1 MSERSSDRRSCGTPA
16 SRHRSG
22 GATIALALAC
32 ATVLTVSGCAGFR
45 PSVPPSE
52 GHLTAPLTK
61 PAASPDIPP
70 PARVSTLVP
79 PPAPQVKAQTYSVVV
94 HEVPVKELLL
104 ALARDTKR
112 NIDIHPGI
120 SGLVSLNAIN
130 ETLDAILERI
140 SRQVNLRYRTE
151 GNTIIVSRDTPYVK
165 TYRVNY
171 VNTARTITST
181 INVTGEI
188 GSSAGGAQGGGASSA
203 GRTSTGGS
211 KTEVTS
217 KTSNDFWEQ
226 LKDNINA
233 ILVSTRRIT
242 ATADEKAERAQ
253 EDKAAREA
261 ELKRIEAAS
270 RAGAGASALIQSAA
284 PAVQRPES
292 VPQSDSGK
300 DVIVN
305 PMSGTITVLA
315 TDKQHELIQRHM
327 DSVINAM
334 QRQVLIEATIVE
346 VRLSNSY
353 QGGIDWGRISGSGG
367 VSFTQNLLGSAL
379 GGTLGGSLGGA
390 ALGSTTTPFAQLVFN
405 QNNTRPG
412 DIQFAI
418 NLLQQFGNTRVLSS
432 PKLMA
437 LNNQTALLKAVENRV
452 YFEVQTSPPIVSGN
466 VVTPGTTNTTA
477 KTVSVGVVMGVTPQV
492 NEDGRVTLIVRPTV
506 SRLIGNGK
514 QDPNPSLTIP
524 NFVPEIQ
531 VQEME
536 SVLQIGSGQTIILGG
551 LMQDN
556 VQYNRDQIPGADAL
570 SNGAGVGGLGDLF
583 RNRNESA
590 TKTELVIFLKPT
602 VVPNPSLDSDE
613 LKFFQRFLPQPEL
626 ASKPAAKPAP

>member
-1 MSERSSDRRSCGTPA
+1 M
-16 SRHRSG
+16 
-22 GATIALALAC
+22 
-32 ATVLTVSGCAGFR
+32 
-45 PSVPPSE
+45 
-52 GHLTAPLTK
+52 
-61 PAASPDIPP
+61 
-70 PARVSTLVP
+70 
-79 PPAPQVKAQTYSVVV
+79 
-94 HEVPVKELLL
+94 KELLL

-140 SRQVNLRYRTE
+140 SKQVNLRYRTE

-188 GSSAGGAQGGGASSA
+188 SSGGSQGGGSSGSA
-203 GRTSTGGS
+203 GSTSTGGS
-211 KTEVTS
+211 KTEVSS

-226 LKDNINA
+226 LKDNIHS
-233 ILVSTRRIT
+233 ILISTRRIT
-242 ATADEKAERAQ
+242 ATDDEKAERAQ
-253 EDKAAREA
+253 EERSNREA
-261 ELKRIEAAS
+261 DLKRIEAAS

-284 PAVQRPES
+284 PAAQRPTTLQQTD
-292 VPQSDSGK
+292 VGK

-367 VSFTQNLLGSAL
+367 FSFAQNLLGSTL
-379 GGTLGGSLGGA
+379 QGTLATPPGVFGA
-390 ALGSTTTPFAQLVFN
+390 TATPFTQLAFN

-412 DIQFAI
+412 DIQLAI

-452 YFEVQTSPPIVSGN
+452 YFEVQSTPAIVGTGGAI
-466 VVTPGTTNTTA
+466 TPGTTNTTA
-477 KTVSVGVVMGVTPQV
+477 KTVSIGVVMGVTPQV

-506 SRLIGNGK
+506 SRLIGTGK
-514 QDPNPSLTIP
+514 QDPNPNLVIP

-556 VQYNRDQIPGADAL
+556 VRYDRSQLPGADSL
-570 SNGAGVGGLGDLF
+570 SGGAGVGGLGDLF
-583 RNRNESA
+583 RNRDESA

-602 VVPNPSLDSDE
+602 VVTNPSLESDE
-613 LKFFQRFLPQPEL
+613 LKFFQRFLPQAE
-626 ASKPAAKPAP
+626 SRPAPPTPAR

>member
-1 MSERSSDRRSCGTPA
+1 MSQRQLERRQPGIHAGRGGPTAAIALTCAFTLFAGGCAEFRPNVPQSQGHITAPVVKPA
-16 SRHRSG
+16 S
-22 GATIALALAC
+22 
-32 ATVLTVSGCAGFR
+32 
-45 PSVPPSE
+45 P
-52 GHLTAPLTK
+52 
-61 PAASPDIPP
+61 PDIPP

-79 PPAPQVKAQTYSVVV
+79 PPAAQVKPQTYSVVV
-94 HEVPVKELLL
+94 NEVPVKELLL

-130 ETLDAILERI
+130 ETLDAILDRVA
-140 SRQVNLRYRTE
+140 RQVNLRYRTE

-188 GSSAGGAQGGGASSA
+188 GSSSGGGAQGGASGSA
-203 GRTSTGGS
+203 GSTSTGGS
-211 KTEVTS
+211 KTEVKST
-217 KTSNDFWEQ
+217 TSNDFWEQ

-233 ILVSTRRIT
+233 MIVSTRRIT
-242 ATADEKAERAQ
+242 ASDDEKAERAQ
-253 EDKAAREA
+253 EDKAAREN

-284 PAVQRPES
+284 PAAQRPS
-292 VPQSDSGK
+292 TLPQTDAGK

-305 PMSGTITVLA
+305 AMSGTITVLA
-315 TDKQHELIQRHM
+315 TDKQHELIQRHI
-327 DSVINAM
+327 DSVVSAI

-367 VSFTQNLLGSAL
+367 ISFTQNLLGTAL
-379 GGTLGGSLGGA
+379 AGPLGTPPVAFGA
-390 ALGSTTTPFAQLVFN
+390 TTTPFTQLAFN

-452 YFEVQTSPPIVSGN
+452 YFEVQTTAPIVTGTT
-466 VVTPGTTNTTA
+466 VTPGTTNTTA
-477 KTVSVGVVMGVTPQV
+477 KTVSIGVVMGVTPQV

-506 SRLIGNGK
+506 SRLIGAGK
-514 QDPNPSLTIP
+514 QDPNPALTIP

-556 VQYNRDQIPGADAL
+556 SRYDRSQLPGADAL
-570 SNGAGVGGLGDLF
+570 SKGGEVGGLGDLF
-583 RNRNESA
+583 RNRDEA
-590 TKTELVIFLKPT
+590 VTKTELVIFLKPT
-602 VVPNPSLDSDE
+602 VIPNPSLESDE
-613 LKFFQRFLPQPEL
+613 LKFFQRFLPQPDTQT
-626 ASKPAAKPAP
+626 KPAAKPAP